1 MSTIESNNI
10 AMNSK
15 TQSNTVNSTAL
26 VVYQSNIQS
35 QTPPPPPLPLTSSTS
50 LPSSSASFNEDKP
63 IEKFYKKQKQ
73 IIVEFDQIVKDIRF
87 QLNEQL
93 KCLEQR
99 IDTQLSILAEIQ
111 EYFKRRA
118 DVELDYAKNLDNL
131 HKQINQKSRTQKA
144 RRETWI
150 LQSINKLWETIVHD
164 TRTHVKYHT
173 IMSDICGKYMYDKF
187 NEIVEDTRR
196 MFTKCKSVAL
206 ASHEDIF
213 KVLNELQSTMKTYH
227 QYQSESKQAEQKLRI
242 IQQQMAKIKSAKKQK
257 TMEKRVEKRQMK
269 YTETKVKAFKARN
282 DYLMTIE
289 SVNAALKKY
298 CTDDVPDL
306 IDCMNFG
313 FHTSIAKSIQMY
325 LSAQENIKRGRQ
337 ATIET
342 LNRAIGDLDT
352 VTDKQKYLEY
362 YSNTFTI
369 PKKIKF
375 EPHKGDEVS
384 AVNAQVLIRDEMQ
397 SRFIQM
403 QSRLAGLKTE
413 NDEIFKTIEATEQS
427 LMEFINTKNSDV
439 SDLFKDLNLP
449 QNISKDK
456 RKEIEDYYVE
466 KFKQYT
472 LSSNLIAR
480 LQARHDIMQKALGAA
495 PTTASVEDKN
505 LIRRPIKPKQIGR
518 APILGRPRLFGGK
531 LLDYIQVTQQHVP
544 LIISSCVS
552 AINRLGLHNQGIF
565 RVPGAQI
572 DINQFK
578 EAFEKGEDPLVNITG
593 RDMNSVAGVLKLYF
607 RELKEPLFARDMFD
621 SFISCIVDVESEE
634 KCVENLCQVVKLL
647 PRPIFIVMRYFF
659 AFLNHLAEYSDEN
672 MMDASNLAS
681 CLAPTLMPIP
691 EDKDQVQYLTHTIE
705 LIRTIITHHEEIF
718 PSDGNG
724 PIYEKFAITVAIDG
738 EEDEDDEGISERS
751 LRRTP
756 SDDEVE
762 TIEAVALFDYVGRTE
777 KELSFKKNQII
788 YIFKRMNHEWWQGC
802 LAGGNES
809 GYVPDGYIKP
819 KTRRRDSAPVQN
831 RPSLCLTPEPSSS
844 FNSINLTTLSN
855 DQLDTP
861 IVYRQ
866 SSNLSIVDE
875 HRLETAKETEIV
887 EVDSDIENEEE
898 EDDDDNDDDDDNED
912 SDVSQE
918 NTYENTSNSSHQKSN
933 NHHSIYDVLP
943 PSPPILQIKKDHC
956 HSRSSTSSS
965 SRLTSTNEQQI
976 IDIDTAL
983 REVLSGIRTVEECH
997 AQCFRSV
1004 STINN
1009 QQDERLSTQQESDA
1023 PDLVLN
1029 LPITSGL
1036 ITPPSTKSIDNNIN
1050 EHQSSKSSSSSN
1062 SSPIHQID
1070 HSHNNNNNNNSLIQL
1085 TIMNDSTRTSRSNS
1099 ASTTTTHFIEKI
1111 RPSPEPSHRK
1121 KIPPPIMKKPEKT
1134 IELLK
1139 RLGLQPSNE
1148 SSCGAT
1154 SSSTSTSSSSSSHLH
1169 QQPVSVAGSSKTTD
1183 V

>member
-1 MSTIESNNI
+1 MSTPSESNNNT
-10 AMNSK
+10 MNTK
-15 TQSNTVNSTAL
+15 KCL
-26 VVYQSNIQS
+26 I
-35 QTPPPPPLPLTSSTS
+35 PPPPPSPLTSSIS
-50 LPSSSASFNEDKP
+50 LPSSPASFNEDKP
-63 IEKFYKKQKQ
+63 IEKYYKKEKQ
-73 IIVEFDQIVKDIRF
+73 ILVEFDQIVKEIRF
-87 QLNEQL
+87 QLTEQL

-131 HKQINQKSRTQKA
+131 HKQIGQKHRTQKA
-144 RRETWI
+144 RRESWI
-150 LQSINKLWETIVHD
+150 LHSIYKLWDTIVQD

-173 IMSDICGKYMYDKF
+173 IMSDVCGKYMYDKF
-187 NEIVEDTRR
+187 NEIAEDTRR
-196 MFTKCKSVAL
+196 MFAKCKSVGL
-206 ASHEDIF
+206 GSHEDIY
-213 KVLNELQSTMKTYH
+213 KVLNELQSTLKTYH
-227 QYQSESKQAEQKLRI
+227 QYQSESKQAEQKLRS
-242 IQQQMAKIKSAKKQK
+242 IQQQIAKIKSAKKQK
-257 TMEKRVEKRQMK
+257 TMEKRVEKRQLK

-298 CTDDVPDL
+298 CLDDVPDL

-313 FHTSIAKSIQMY
+313 FHTSIAKTIQMY
-325 LSAQENIKRGRQ
+325 LSAHENIKRGRQ
-337 ATIET
+337 GTIET

-362 YSNTFTI
+362 YTNIFTM

-403 QSRLAGLKTE
+403 QNRLAGLKTE

-449 QNISKDK
+449 QNVSKDK

-495 PTTASVEDKN
+495 PPTNSVEDKN
-505 LIRRPIKPKQIGR
+505 LLRRPIKPKQIGR

-565 RVPGAQI
+565 RVPGAQV

-705 LIRTIITHHEEIF
+705 LIRTIITHHEEVF
-718 PSDGNG
+718 PSDGHG
-724 PIYEKFAITVAIDG
+724 PVYEKFAITVTIDG

-751 LRRTP
+751 LRRSP

-788 YIFKRMNHEWWQGC
+788 YIFKRMNQEWWQGC

-809 GYVPDGYIKP
+809 GYVPDGYIKL
-819 KTRRRDSAPVQN
+819 KTRRRESAPIQN
-831 RPSLCLTPEPSSS
+831 RPLLNLTPDPASS
-844 FNSINLTTLSN
+844 FNSINLTTSSI
-855 DQLDTP
+855 DHLDVPT
-861 IVYRQ
+861 VSRQ
-866 SSNLSIVDE
+866 ASDLSIVDE
-875 HRLETAKETEIV
+875 HRLETAKETEII
-887 EVDSDIENEEE
+887 EVDSDIDGDD
-898 EDDDDNDDDDDNED
+898 EDVD
-912 SDVSQE
+912 SDESQE
-918 NTYENTSNSSHQKSN
+918 NTYENTSNSSRQKPVQR
-933 NHHSIYDVLP
+933 SIYDVLP
-943 PSPPILQIKKDHC
+943 PSPPISQSKPDC
-956 HSRSSTSSS
+956 CRSRSSTSSS

-1004 STINN
+1004 PSTSN
-1009 QQDERLSTQQESDA
+1009 QQEERVSSQQETDA

-1029 LPITSGL
+1029 LPISSGL

-1050 EHQSSKSSSSSN
+1050 EHQSLKSSSSSN
-1062 SSPIHQID
+1062 SSPVHQ
-1070 HSHNNNNNNNSLIQL
+1070 SNQSNNNSLIQL

-1099 ASTTTTHFIEKI
+1099 SSTTTTHFIEKI
-1111 RPSPEPSHRK
+1111 RPSPEPIHRK

-1134 IELLK
+1134 LELLK
-1139 RLGLQPSNE
+1139 RLGLQPSTD

-1154 SSSTSTSSSSSSHLH
+1154 SSSSSASTSTSSHII
-1169 QQPVSVAGSSKTTD
+1169 QQPVTVAGSSKTTD

>member
-1 MSTIESNNI
+1 
-10 AMNSK
+10 MNTKS
-15 TQSNTVNSTAL
+15 QSNTVSSTSL
-26 VVYQSNIQS
+26 VLYTSHLECLI
-35 QTPPPPPLPLTSSTS
+35 PPPPPLPLTSSIS
-50 LPSSSASFNEDKP
+50 LPSSPASFNEDKP
-63 IEKFYKKQKQ
+63 IEKYYKKEKQ
-73 IIVEFDQIVKDIRF
+73 ILVEFDQIVKEIRF
-87 QLNEQL
+87 QLTEQL

-131 HKQINQKSRTQKA
+131 HKQIGQKHRTQKA
-144 RRETWI
+144 RRESWI
-150 LQSINKLWETIVHD
+150 LHSIYKLWDTIVQD

-173 IMSDICGKYMYDKF
+173 IMSDVCGKYMYDKF
-187 NEIVEDTRR
+187 NEIAEDTRR
-196 MFTKCKSVAL
+196 MFAKCKSVGL
-206 ASHEDIF
+206 GSHEDIY
-213 KVLNELQSTMKTYH
+213 KVLNELQSTLKTYH
-227 QYQSESKQAEQKLRI
+227 QYQSESKQAEQKLRS
-242 IQQQMAKIKSAKKQK
+242 IQQQIAKIKSAKKQK
-257 TMEKRVEKRQMK
+257 TMEKRVEKRQLK

-298 CTDDVPDL
+298 CLDDVPDL

-313 FHTSIAKSIQMY
+313 FHTSIAKTIQMY
-325 LSAQENIKRGRQ
+325 LSAHENIKRGRQ
-337 ATIET
+337 GTIET

-362 YSNTFTI
+362 YTNIFTM

-403 QSRLAGLKTE
+403 QNRLAGLKTE

-449 QNISKDK
+449 QNVSKDK

-495 PTTASVEDKN
+495 PPTNSVEDKN
-505 LIRRPIKPKQIGR
+505 LLRRPIKPKQIGR

-565 RVPGAQI
+565 RVPGAQV

-578 EAFEKGEDPLVNITG
+578 EAFEKVEDPLVNITG

-634 KCVENLCQVVKLL
+634 KCVENLCEVVKLL

-705 LIRTIITHHEEIF
+705 LIRTIITHHEEVF
-718 PSDGNG
+718 PSDGHG
-724 PIYEKFAITVAIDG
+724 PVYEKFAITVTIDG

-751 LRRTP
+751 LRRSP

-788 YIFKRMNHEWWQGC
+788 YIFKRMNQEWWQGC

-809 GYVPDGYIKP
+809 GYVPDGYIKL
-819 KTRRRDSAPVQN
+819 KT
-831 RPSLCLTPEPSSS
+831 
-844 FNSINLTTLSN
+844 
-855 DQLDTP
+855 
-861 IVYRQ
+861 
-866 SSNLSIVDE
+866 
-875 HRLETAKETEIV
+875 
-887 EVDSDIENEEE
+887 
-898 EDDDDNDDDDDNED
+898 
-912 SDVSQE
+912 
-918 NTYENTSNSSHQKSN
+918 
-933 NHHSIYDVLP
+933 
-943 PSPPILQIKKDHC
+943 SPPISQSKPDC
-956 HSRSSTSSS
+956 CRSRSSTSSS

-1004 STINN
+1004 PSTSN
-1009 QQDERLSTQQESDA
+1009 QQEERVSSQQETDA

-1029 LPITSGL
+1029 LPISSGL

-1050 EHQSSKSSSSSN
+1050 EHQSLKSSSSSN
-1062 SSPIHQID
+1062 SSPVHQ
-1070 HSHNNNNNNNSLIQL
+1070 SNQSNNNSLIQL

-1099 ASTTTTHFIEKI
+1099 SSTTTTHFIEKI
-1111 RPSPEPSHRK
+1111 RPSPEPIHRK

-1134 IELLK
+1134 LELLK
-1139 RLGLQPSNE
+1139 RLGLQPSTD

-1154 SSSTSTSSSSSSHLH
+1154 SSSSSASTSTSSHII
-1169 QQPVSVAGSSKTTD
+1169 QQPVTVAGSSKTTD

>member
-1 MSTIESNNI
+1 MVNYTCGVASTKNSVRRSSN
-10 AMNSK
+10 
-15 TQSNTVNSTAL
+15 
-26 VVYQSNIQS
+26 S
-35 QTPPPPPLPLTSSTS
+35 QLT
-50 LPSSSASFNEDKP
+50 LLR
-63 IEKFYKKQKQ
+63 KQT
-73 IIVEFDQIVKDIRF
+73 ERYRLHIRF

-99 IDTQLSILAEIQ
+99 IETQLAILAEIQ

-131 HKQINQKSRTQKA
+131 HKQVGQKHRAQKA

-150 LQSINKLWETIVHD
+150 LQSVYKLWDTIVQD

-173 IMSDICGKYMYDKF
+173 IMSDVCGKYMYEKF
-187 NEIVEDTRR
+187 NEIAEDTRR
-196 MFTKCKSVAL
+196 MFTKCKSVGL
-206 ASHEDIF
+206 ASHEDIY

-227 QYQSESKQAEQKLRI
+227 QYQSESKQAEQKLRN
-242 IQQQMAKIKSAKKQK
+242 IQQQMAKIKNAKKQK
-257 TMEKRVEKRQMK
+257 SMENRVEKRQMK

-289 SVNAALKKY
+289 SVNAALQKY
-298 CTDDVPDL
+298 CLDDVPDL
-306 IDCMNFG
+306 IDCINFG
-313 FHTSIAKSIQMY
+313 FHTSIAKTIQMY

-337 ATIET
+337 TTIET

-352 VTDKQKYLEY
+352 VTDKQKYLEHY
-362 YSNTFTI
+362 ASVFTI
-369 PKKIKF
+369 LKKIKF
-375 EPHKGDEVS
+375 EPHKGDEVT

-397 SRFIQM
+397 SRFLQM

-427 LMEFINTKNSDV
+427 LMEYINTKNSDV

-449 QNISKDK
+449 QNISKDT

-480 LQARHDIMQKALGAA
+480 LQARHDIMQKALGTA
-495 PTTASVEDKN
+495 PVTAGVEDKN

-565 RVPGAQI
+565 RVPGAQV

-621 SFISCIVDVESEE
+621 SFIGCIVDVESEE
-634 KCVENLCQVVKLL
+634 KCVDNVCQVVKLL

-681 CLAPTLMPIP
+681 CLTPTLMPIP

-705 LIRTIITHHEEIF
+705 LIRIIIIHHEEIF
-718 PSDGNG
+718 PSDGDG
-724 PIYEKFAITVAIDG
+724 PVYEKFAIMVPIDG

-756 SDDEVE
+756 SDDEAE
-762 TIEAVALFDYVGRTE
+762 TIEALALFDYSGRTD
-777 KELSFKKNQII
+777 KELSFKKGQII
-788 YIFKRMNHEWWQGC
+788 YIVKKMNHEWWQGY
-802 LAGGNES
+802 LAGGNEL
-809 GYVPDGYIKP
+809 GYIPDGYIKLKP
-819 KTRRRDSAPVQN
+819 RRRDS
-831 RPSLCLTPEPSSS
+831 TPNHNHPALSITPDPSSS
-844 FNSINLTTLSN
+844 LNSINLTATSSS
-855 DQLDTP
+855 DQLDAP
-861 IVYRQ
+861 IVYRPT
-866 SSNLSIVDE
+866 SDISLVDE
-875 HRLETAKETEIV
+875 QRLKTAKETEIV
-887 EVDSDIENEEE
+887 EVDSDI
-898 EDDDDNDDDDDNED
+898 DDDDDDDDNNNNNNNDNED
-912 SDVSQE
+912 SDESQE
-918 NTYENTSNSSHQKSN
+918 NTYENTSSSSHPKTLQR
-933 NHHSIYDVLP
+933 SIYDVLP
-943 PSPPILQIKKDHC
+943 PSPPAVPQTTNDRC
-956 HSRSSTSSS
+956 QSRSSTSSS

-997 AQCFRSV
+997 AQCFRSMPLA
-1004 STINN
+1004 NN
-1009 QQDERLSTQQESDA
+1009 HSDERLSIQQESDA

-1029 LPITSGL
+1029 LPISSGL
-1036 ITPPSTKSIDNNIN
+1036 ITPPASKSIDDNNIT
-1050 EHQSSKSSSSSN
+1050 EHQSTKSSSSSSSSSK
-1062 SSPIHQID
+1062 SSPVHYPSD
-1070 HSHNNNNNNNSLIQL
+1070 SNHTNNNGFIQS
-1085 TIMNDSTRTSRSNS
+1085 TITNESARTSRSNS
-1099 ASTTTTHFIEKI
+1099 SSTPAVHFIEKI
-1111 RPSPEPSHRK
+1111 RPSPEPNNRK

-1134 IELLK
+1134 VELLK
-1139 RLGLQPSNE
+1139 RLGLHPSTD

-1154 SSSTSTSSSSSSHLH
+1154 SASTSTSSSSSTSSHSH
-1169 QQPVSVAGSSKTTD
+1169 QQAIPAAGSSKTTD